1 MSLFNQRKSRNRAT
15 VNHMGAP
22 AYHYPDEYRLVSV
35 LLTSFVQD
43 SYYRSADQGMAD
55 LEAAL
60 ARVDAQF
67 AAKAAVYAR
76 RAFGMRSVSHLMAA
90 LLAERASETSW
101 GASFY
106 DQVVVRVDDMLEILA
121 AYRQRYGDRRAPT
134 NAMKKGFSRAFD
146 RFDGYQLA
154 KYRGEGKSVKL
165 VDLVNLVRPV
175 PTQKNAKALSELVA
189 GTLRNQSTW
198 ESRISAA
205 GQRTERAPEAK
216 QEAWADLIR
225 EGKLGYMAL
234 LRNLRNLY
242 EAKLSK
248 QDFRKVI
255 DQVADERAVR
265 RSRQFPFRFLSAY
278 GELTKLKGPRKK
290 GILFE
295 RDDSRRLDQLLEALE
310 KAVNVSVKNLP
321 LLGGKTL
328 ILTDNSGSMRG
339 DAGGGS
345 AVSALSRRTTADIAN
360 LFAVLYWTRAYNTYV
375 GLFGDRLINGE
386 MDRTRGV
393 FENFRTLNRQAQSC
407 GGATE
412 TGIFDAFER
421 LIEQRE
427 MVDRIVI
434 FSDLQI
440 GKGCRW
446 YTGDGR
452 RGGDFNKL
460 YEAYR
465 KINPEVKVF
474 SVDLRGYGTTVFR
487 VGEYKLAGWSEKIF
501 DIMERCE
508 RDPKALITEIRSLE
522 W

>member
-1 MSLFNQRKSRNRAT
+1 
-15 VNHMGAP
+15 V
-22 AYHYPDEYRLVSV
+22 
-35 LLTSFVQD
+35 
-43 SYYRSADQGMAD
+43 
-55 LEAAL
+55 
-60 ARVDAQF
+60 
-67 AAKAAVYAR
+67 
-76 RAFGMRSVSHLMAA
+76 AA
-90 LLAERASETSW
+90 LLAERASGTHW
-101 GASFY
+101 GTAFY

-121 AYRQRYGDRRAPT
+121 AYRLHYGDRRAPT
-134 NAMKKGFSRAFD
+134 NAMKKGFARAFD

-175 PTQKNAKALSELVA
+175 PTQENAKALSDLVA
-189 GTLRNQSTW
+189 GTLRNQETW

-205 GQRTERAPEAK
+205 GQQAEARPEAK
-216 QEAWADLIR
+216 QEAWADLLR
-225 EGKLGYMAL
+225 QGKLGYMAL
-234 LRNLRNLY
+234 LRNLRNLL
-242 EAKLSK
+242 EAKLSNE
-248 QDFRKVI
+248 DFGKVVK
-255 DQVADERAVR
+255 QVADERAVR

-278 GELTKLKGPRKK
+278 GEIAKLKRNGKDA
-290 GILFE
+290 ITFE
-295 RDDSRRLDQLLEALE
+295 REDSGRIEQLLTALE
-310 KAVNVSVKNLP
+310 TAINVSVKNLP
-321 LLGGKTL
+321 LLAGKTV

-339 DAGGGS
+339 DGAGGS

-360 LFAVLYWTRAYNTYV
+360 LFAVLYWARSYNTYV
-375 GLFGDRLINGE
+375 GLFGDRLIDGE

-393 FENFRTLNRQAQSC
+393 FENFKALNQLAKTC

-412 TGIFDAFER
+412 TGIFTAFER

-427 MVDRIVI
+427 IVDRIVI

-440 GKGCRW
+440 GKGCGW

-465 KINPEVKVF
+465 KINPDVKVF

-501 DIMERCE
+501 EIMERCE
-508 RDPKALITEIRSLE
+508 RDPKALLTEIRAIE
-522 W
+522 F